1 MIRRGLNFVLRDLR
15 DTLGSNPA
23 AILTGFG
30 VILIALL
37 AVVAVT
43 LLAENAAQS
52 RRNELADEVEPFAND
67 LALLEANLLT
77 LSTDVRGFVLTGDPM
92 FRQRY
97 LSDRSAVASQ
107 LGEVEISG
115 ERAGFGTP
123 AQAVVQEAVAY
134 NTGAEAAFAA
144 TERGDA
150 AQAERLIAGENT
162 VRLDAATAAIAS
174 VQVTLRERSVSL
186 RNRIDEIDTVER
198 YFLFLAGPLGII
210 AAAVLVWLALTN
222 QRLLR
227 TARAEEARFISIM
240 TSLSRHGICQLN
252 SRGIIEYCNRA
263 AGEMLGYDLDQ
274 LFGKHFHEV
283 AHYMRADGSPCL
295 RRECS
300 LYRGLSSGKPYKVQD
315 SLLRVDSTFFPV
327 DITAEPII
335 VNARPAGA
343 VIVFEDISQRLRQE
357 QFREQFVSFASH
369 ELRTPLMIIGGF
381 AQMLQK
387 RAAAEPG
394 QFDENSHEA
403 IQEIVEG
410 AARMRRIT
418 EIVLDLTRFQSGS
431 WLNIEANTIDLREL
445 LEVEVE
451 LLKSK
456 HADTQVEATYPT
468 GDLTIRSDE
477 ERVRQV
483 LFNLLD
489 NAAKYG
495 GDPPRVDLAVTTSA
509 SRFTIRVRDNGPG
522 IPPEEQGQI
531 FDRFY
536 RGTTAEGKGGL
547 GVGLYITKRIVDR
560 LGGTLTCESRNG
572 QGTEFTLVLPL
583 TRPGGSGFSR

>member
-150 AQAERLIAGENT
+150 AEAERLIAGENT

-369 ELRTPLMIIGGF
+369 ELRTPLMIIGGY

-451 LLKSK
+451 LLKRK

-495 GDPPRVDLAVTTSA
+495 GDPPRVGLAVTTNA
-509 SRFTIRVRDNGPG
+509 SRLTIRVRDNGPG

-583 TRPGGSGFSR
+583 TRPGGRGFSR

>member
-150 AQAERLIAGENT
+150 AEAERLIAGENT

-300 LYRGLSSGKPYKVQD
+300 LYRGLSSGKPYMVQD

-369 ELRTPLMIIGGF
+369 ELRTPLMIIGGY

-560 LGGTLTCESRNG
+560 LGGTLTCESKNG

>member
-150 AQAERLIAGENT
+150 AEAERLIAGENT

-198 YFLFLAGPLGII
+198 YFLFLCGTSGNYRRRGP
-210 AAAVLVWLALTN
+210 
-222 QRLLR
+222 
-227 TARAEEARFISIM
+227 
-240 TSLSRHGICQLN
+240 
-252 SRGIIEYCNRA
+252 
-263 AGEMLGYDLDQ
+263 
-274 LFGKHFHEV
+274 
-283 AHYMRADGSPCL
+283 
-295 RRECS
+295 
-300 LYRGLSSGKPYKVQD
+300 GL
-315 SLLRVDSTFFPV
+315 
-327 DITAEPII
+327 
-335 VNARPAGA
+335 AGA
-343 VIVFEDISQRLRQE
+343 HEPAPPPHGARGGGALHLDNDVA
-357 QFREQFVSFASH
+357 FASRYLPA
-369 ELRTPLMIIGGF
+369 ELARHHRI
-381 AQMLQK
+381 LQ
-387 RAAAEPG
+387 PC
-394 QFDENSHEA
+394 
-403 IQEIVEG
+403 
-410 AARMRRIT
+410 RR
-418 EIVLDLTRFQSGS
+418 
-431 WLNIEANTIDLREL
+431 
-445 LEVEVE
+445 
-451 LLKSK
+451 
-456 HADTQVEATYPT
+456 
-468 GDLTIRSDE
+468 GD
-477 ERVRQV
+477 
-483 LFNLLD
+483 
-489 NAAKYG
+489 
-495 GDPPRVDLAVTTSA
+495 
-509 SRFTIRVRDNGPG
+509 
-522 IPPEEQGQI
+522 
-531 FDRFY
+531 
-536 RGTTAEGKGGL
+536 
-547 GVGLYITKRIVDR
+547 VGL
-560 LGGTLTCESRNG
+560 
-572 QGTEFTLVLPL
+572 
-583 TRPGGSGFSR
+583 

>member
-1 MIRRGLNFVLRDLR
+1 
-15 DTLGSNPA
+15 
-23 AILTGFG
+23 
-30 VILIALL
+30 
-37 AVVAVT
+37 
-43 LLAENAAQS
+43 
-52 RRNELADEVEPFAND
+52 
-67 LALLEANLLT
+67 
-77 LSTDVRGFVLTGDPM
+77 
-92 FRQRY
+92 
-97 LSDRSAVASQ
+97 
-107 LGEVEISG
+107 
-115 ERAGFGTP
+115 
-123 AQAVVQEAVAY
+123 
-134 NTGAEAAFAA
+134 
-144 TERGDA
+144 
-150 AQAERLIAGENT
+150 
-162 VRLDAATAAIAS
+162 
-174 VQVTLRERSVSL
+174 
-186 RNRIDEIDTVER
+186 
-198 YFLFLAGPLGII
+198 
-210 AAAVLVWLALTN
+210 
-222 QRLLR
+222 
-227 TARAEEARFISIM
+227 
-240 TSLSRHGICQLN
+240 
-252 SRGIIEYCNRA
+252 
-263 AGEMLGYDLDQ
+263 MLGYDLDQ

-369 ELRTPLMIIGGF
+369 ELRTPLMIIGGY

-387 RAAAEPG
+387 TAAAEPG

-495 GDPPRVDLAVTTSA
+495 GDPPRVGLAVTTNA
-509 SRFTIRVRDNGPG
+509 SRLTIRVRDNGPG